1 MNFEDS
7 NSLSVF
13 PAVAPA
19 GCSAFACSSLLLVL
33 NAPFILF
40 HVLWP
45 RALVLGDPSDVDC
58 EFCAARHDGPEA
70 VAAAASAD
78 EAGTI
83 PPPALLDLPRFQP
96 LLLWSTL
103 LDLLSRSLFD

>member
-1 MNFEDS
+1 M
-7 NSLSVF
+7 F
-13 PAVAPA
+13 PAAAPE
-19 GCSAFACSSLLLVL
+19 GSALACSSLLLVL

-58 EFCAARHDGPEA
+58 EFCAAARHDGPAA